1 MRGLMAKPSG
11 EIIETPII
19 SNFKEGLTVLEYF
32 NSTHGARKG
41 LADTALKTANSGY
54 LTRRLVDVAQDC
66 IITIED
72 CGSTRGITLRAV
84 VEGGDVLVSLAQ
96 RVLGR
101 TTAED
106 LRDSATGEVVIKAD
120 TYLDEVVCDLLE
132 KAGVQSVKVRSVLT
146 CEAEIGTCG
155 ACYGRDLARGT
166 RVNIGE
172 AVGVIAAQSI
182 GEPGTQ
188 LTMRTFHIGGTAQV
202 AEQSF
207 FEATNEGVAK
217 VAGGATVVWTNGDL
231 ISMSRNLVISVAV
244 DGKERE
250 SYKVPYGARV
260 RVKEGDPVKRG
271 QRLAEWDPYT
281 TPILTEVGGKVRLED
296 LLEGVSVRE
305 EVDEATGIANRVVA
319 DWRASPRGSD
329 LRPGVGVLDDS
340 GAYKRLAS
348 GSEARYLLPVG
359 AVLSMSDGDVAH
371 PGDVLARLP
380 TESAKTRDI
389 TGGLPR
395 VAELF
400 EARRPK
406 DCAVIAEMDGR
417 VEFGRDYKNKRRI
430 KITPE
435 DGGEAVEFLIPKG
448 KHIAVHDGDII
459 RKGDYIIDGNPDPHD
474 ILRIS
479 GIEALAEYLVN
490 EIQEVYRLQGVP
502 INDKHIEVIVRQ
514 MLQKVEIRDPGETGL
529 IKGDHLDKTE
539 VDAENLKA
547 EARGAR
553 IATYEPVLLGITKA
567 SLQTRS
573 FISAASF
580 QETTR
585 VLTDASV
592 NGKVDTLEGLKEN
605 VIVGRLIPAG
615 TGAYLRSLQ
624 RIAAQRDEQLTQQR
638 EEALEP
644 LPAEVVGEPETAE
657 A

>member
-1 MRGLMAKPSG
+1 
-11 EIIETPII
+11 
-19 SNFKEGLTVLEYF
+19 
-32 NSTHGARKG
+32 
-41 LADTALKTANSGY
+41 
-54 LTRRLVDVAQDC
+54 
-66 IITIED
+66 
-72 CGSTRGITLRAV
+72 
-84 VEGGDVLVSLAQ
+84 
-96 RVLGR
+96 
-101 TTAED
+101 
-106 LRDSATGEVVIKAD
+106 
-120 TYLDEVVCDLLE
+120 
-132 KAGVQSVKVRSVLT
+132 
-146 CEAEIGTCG
+146 
-155 ACYGRDLARGT
+155 
-166 RVNIGE
+166 
-172 AVGVIAAQSI
+172 
-182 GEPGTQ
+182 
-188 LTMRTFHIGGTAQV
+188 MRTFHIGGTAQV

-359 AVLSMSDGDVAH
+359 AVLSMSDGDIAH

-474 ILRIS
+474 ILRVS

-539 VDAENLKA
+539 VDAENAKT

-638 EEALEP
+638 EDAMEP
-644 LPAEVVGEPETAE
+644 LPAEVVAEPVA
-657 A
+657 ADA